1 MSRFVV
7 LEHESPRGRHW
18 DLMLETGPALATWAL
33 PEPPDAA
40 ETMIADALPDHRPA
54 YLDYE
59 GPISGGRG
67 SVTRWDRGTYVLRR
81 RTDTEL
87 VVTLD
92 GARLAGNVALEQ
104 LPDDPN
110 RWRFSYTPRQ

>member
-18 DLMLETGPALATWAL
+18 DFMLETGPALGAWAL
-33 PEPPDAA
+33 PEPPNATDV
-40 ETMIADALPDHRPA
+40 MVADALPDHRPA

-67 SVTRWDRGTYVLRR
+67 SVTRWDQGTYQVQR
-81 RTDTEL
+81 RTETEL
-87 VVTLD
+87 VVTLE
-92 GARLAGNVALEQ
+92 GEKLTGTATLVRLPEKPG
-104 LPDDPN
+104 
-110 RWRFSYTPRQ
+110 RWRFSYLPG

>member
-7 LEHESPRGRHW
+7 LEHESPRARHW

-33 PEPPDAA
+33 PEPPDSA

-59 GPISGGRG
+59 GPICGGRG
-67 SVTRWDRGTYVLRR
+67 SVTQWDRGTCQVKHQSE
-81 RTDTEL
+81 TEL
-87 VVTLD
+87 VVTLE
-92 GARLAGNVALEQ
+92 GRKLAGTVTLARLPEQ
-104 LPDDPN
+104 PQ
-110 RWRFSYTPRQ
+110 RWRFSYSGG